1 MGLSN
6 PLSDHKPQ
14 QQQQP
19 QPQSQPQAQQQQ
31 QHQQISESEITPKV
45 SNDNITNRSTRPHGV
60 IIESTVIQ
68 SCVDS
73 AVTNPQVVSNPSEI
87 VRNTRLT

>member
-6 PLSDHKPQ
+6 PLRDHKPQ
-14 QQQQP
+14 QQQQ
-19 QPQSQPQAQQQQ
+19 QQLQSQPQAQQQ

-60 IIESTVIQ
+60 VIESTVIQ
-68 SCVDS
+68 SSVDS